1 MNKAKNMT
9 TGAGY
14 LLRREDYKRVKKMDR
29 QQFESFCKNLYMTA
43 YEEGRKQSVRRRES
57 ERRDWRQSWK
67 ASTANLR
74 RRKMRDE

>member
-1 MNKAKNMT
+1 MRQAEFAELSREVMPVLDKLT
-9 TGAGY
+9 EIAGQHMKRAESRF
-14 LLRREDYKRVKKMDR
+14 LGLILRK
-29 QQFESFCKNLYMTA
+29 C
-43 YEEGRKQSVRRRES
+43 RKQSVRRRES